1 MWKPEGKKLLGR
13 YRRGLKDAVKINL
26 GEIGLKEVD
35 WLRFPQVR
43 DK

>member
-13 YRRGLKDAVKINL
+13 SRRGLKDTIKINL
-26 GEIGLKEVD
+26 GESGLKDVD
-35 WLRFPQVR
+35 GLRFPQIR

>member
-13 YRRGLKDAVKINL
+13 SRRGLKDTIKINL
-26 GEIGLKEVD
+26 GEIGLKDVN
-35 WLRFPQVR
+35 WIRFPQAR